1 MLLFSSPCYNYSLFY
16 VSGECLRGYTTNKN
30 FGYHFL
36 LLRFNFTRTCMP
48 MKKKPQEYFIMKA
61 MKFCYISPPPQKKS
75 LTTRPF
81 LKIKVLKVLKDGGV
95 KSWVGLSRC
104 YCCLISLG
112 MVKQQNEIKRQMF
125 IEHIA
130 RFDKRGRTFK

>member
-1 MLLFSSPCYNYSLFY
+1 MSVLWNDDF
-16 VSGECLRGYTTNKN
+16 R
-30 FGYHFL
+30 
-36 LLRFNFTRTCMP
+36 RIITRAAVP
-48 MKKKPQEYFIMKA
+48 ILA
-61 MKFCYISPPPQKKS
+61 
-75 LTTRPF
+75 LA

-95 KSWVGLSRC
+95 KSWVALSRC

-130 RFDKRGRTFK
+130 RFDKR

>member
-1 MLLFSSPCYNYSLFY
+1 MINSRLILGMYTSSTY
-16 VSGECLRGYTTNKN
+16 
-30 FGYHFL
+30 
-36 LLRFNFTRTCMP
+36 FN
-48 MKKKPQEYFIMKA
+48 E
-61 MKFCYISPPPQKKS
+61 
-75 LTTRPF
+75 
-81 LKIKVLKVLKDGGV
+81 KIKVLKVLKDGGV

>member
-1 MLLFSSPCYNYSLFY
+1 MAI
-16 VSGECLRGYTTNKN
+16 
-30 FGYHFL
+30 
-36 LLRFNFTRTCMP
+36 RFV
-48 MKKKPQEYFIMKA
+48 
-61 MKFCYISPPPQKKS
+61 
-75 LTTRPF
+75 
-81 LKIKVLKVLKDGGV
+81 IKVLKVLKDGGV